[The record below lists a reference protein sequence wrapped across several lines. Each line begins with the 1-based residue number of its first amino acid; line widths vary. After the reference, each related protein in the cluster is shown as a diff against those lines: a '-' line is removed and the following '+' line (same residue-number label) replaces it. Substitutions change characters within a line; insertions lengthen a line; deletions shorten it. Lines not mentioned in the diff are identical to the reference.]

1 VSFPALRRMRTLTE
15 TREGI
20 MRAELEEEEP
30 RASAP

>member
-1 VSFPALRRMRTLTE
+1 MRTLTE

-30 RASAP
+30 RTSAP